1 MTIHSICAQK
11 SIVKTQYKKPNPPTR
26 NHKNWVKEVL
36 KNIIQTWCV
45 KKIAK
50 YRCLGLNIQY
60 IYVHKVLQNMYE
72 KHSVSLTVSN
82 SNGATGALLK
92 SLTGQSAVSS
102 RKSVTSTC
110 RTSRDVY
117 QIGNRRTGYGVRTTD
132 YCIAVQST
140 VSSRLLYAYAYYD
153 SLCDIPNPMTPP
165 HHVDV

>member
-1 MTIHSICAQK
+1 
-11 SIVKTQYKKPNPPTR
+11 
-26 NHKNWVKEVL
+26 
-36 KNIIQTWCV
+36 
-45 KKIAK
+45 
-50 YRCLGLNIQY
+50 
-60 IYVHKVLQNMYE
+60 MYE
-72 KHSVSLTVSN
+72 KQSVSLTVSN

-153 SLCDIPNPMTPP
+153 SLCDSPNPMTPP
-165 HHVDV
+165 HHVDVWGVLVQANNSNITHDIRRQAISSEASCSHVKRANVLVK